1 MKTFLIENIT
11 QKLKGVMAV
20 FLLSGIAAESQAQLN
35 PLNEIYYQNQYLGN
49 PAMAGQE
56 KGLKLNLGVRKQWA
70 TMPGSP
76 STQALS
82 GHYAFTPKV
91 GAGLSVYNDE
101 SGLLKR
107 TRVMGSYA
115 YHLPLNVEGKR
126 LSFGISLGFMS
137 ERIMNE
143 KINGDAGD
151 VTVGRF
157 NQRETYI
164 DGDFGVA
171 YTGGPLTLQAALPN
185 MKSVFKADESS
196 TVDRNIFFSAASYK
210 LSLNNSLPGF
220 MIEPKVV
227 LRGVKGHDNII
238 DAGTNFSFNNNA
250 FNLMAMYHS
259 SQSATF
265 GFGVDLGG
273 VGNLL
278 GMYTTETSVLR
289 QYTGATFEL
298 GLKLN
303 LFDKQ

>member
-1 MKTFLIENIT
+1 MTISHT
-11 QKLKGVMAV
+11 VKGIMALV
-20 FLLSGIAAESQAQLN
+20 LFSTVAAQSQAQLN
-35 PLNEIYYQNQYLGN
+35 PLNEIYYQNQYLAN

-115 YHLPLNVEGKR
+115 YHLPLNAENKR
-126 LSFGISLGFMS
+126 LSFGLSLGFMS

-171 YTGGPLTLQAALPN
+171 YTGGPLTLQATLPN
-185 MKSVFKADESS
+185 MKSVFKTDESS
-196 TVDRNIFFSAASYK
+196 TVDRSTFYSAASYK
-210 LSLNNSLPGF
+210 LSLNNSLPGLV
-220 MIEPKVV
+220 IEPKVV
-227 LRGVKGHDNII
+227 LRGVRGHDNIV
-238 DAGTNFSFNNNA
+238 DAGSNISFNNNA
-250 FNLMAMYHS
+250 FNLMGMYHS

-303 LFDKQ
+303 LFND